1 MIKIALIGQV
11 NVGKSTFF
19 NRLIS
24 EPKAIISKIPGTTRD
39 RNYGLCQWQGQNLTF
54 IDTGG
59 IDLEKKSS
67 DEIEKQT
74 RKQIIK
80 AIKETDLVFF
90 LIEIRP
96 APPSSEPPSGGPPS
110 DLTELS
116 GPPISNFEREVS
128 RIIKKSKKPC
138 FLILNKADNPKKR
151 DWAKSQTWL
160 KLGFGQPFA
169 ISAANGSG
177 IGDLLD
183 EVIDWVIRQSGKR
196 VIGDEKKSDQAPE
209 YPSTQLTRVAIIGKP
224 NVGKSTLLNTLLGE
238 EKVIVSSLPHTT
250 RGPQDT
256 LIYHQNQPL
265 LLIDTAGIRRKSKI
279 KLGIEQIGVKKSLRV
294 VQKSDIVLMVLDVTQ
309 KISHQDKALLS
320 LIIKNKKGLILV
332 VNKCDLSPS
341 VSLPIPFGNKRRKK
355 NTTESHPVVGTVAG
369 IAQWVPIIF
378 ISAKTGE
385 NVKKI
390 FNLIQEVEKNRCRWI
405 KDKELTD
412 FLGQIILEK
421 KFNQKIWTK
430 IKIKQI
436 DIRPPKFV
444 LKTSKSIIRKKVVP
458 QAQINI
464 IEKEIRKKWP
474 FKGTPLII
482 KLGT

>member
-59 IDLEKKSS
+59 LDLEKKSS
-67 DEIEKQT
+67 GEIEKQT

-80 AIKETDLVFF
+80 AIEETDLVFF

-96 APPSSEPPSGGPPS
+96 APPSSGPPSGGPPS
-110 DLTELS
+110 S

-183 EVIDWVIRQSGKR
+183 EVI
-196 VIGDEKKSDQAPE
+196 KKLAENRSPQIDKTGVQRAGVP
-209 YPSTQLTRVAIIGKP
+209 LKVAIVGKP

-294 VQKSDIVLMVLDVTQ
+294 IQKSDLVLMVLDVTQ
-309 KISHQDKALLS
+309 EISHQDKALLS

-332 VNKCDLSPS
+332 VNKCDLAPS
-341 VSLPIPFGNKRRKK
+341 VSLPVSFGNKGRKK
-355 NTTESHPVVGTVAG
+355 KTTGSHSVGGFVG
-369 IAQWVPIIF
+369 GMAQWAPIIF

-405 KDKELTD
+405 KNKELTD
-412 FLGQIILEK
+412 FLEQIILGK
-421 KFNQKIWTK
+421 KFNQKIWAK
-430 IKIKQI
+430 IKIEQI

-444 LKTSKSIIRKKVVP
+444 LKTSKSIIKKKVVP

-474 FKGTPLII
+474 FKGTPIII

>member
-59 IDLEKKSS
+59 LDLEKKSS
-67 DEIEKQT
+67 GEIEKQT

-80 AIKETDLVFF
+80 AIEETDLVFF

-96 APPSSEPPSGGPPS
+96 APPSSGPPS
-110 DLTELS
+110 DLTELG

-183 EVIDWVIRQSGKR
+183 EVI
-196 VIGDEKKSDQAPE
+196 KKLAENRSPQIDKTGVQRAGVP
-209 YPSTQLTRVAIIGKP
+209 LKVAIVGKP

-294 VQKSDIVLMVLDVTQ
+294 IQKSDLVLMVLDVTQ
-309 KISHQDKALLS
+309 EISHQDKALLS

-332 VNKCDLSPS
+332 VNKCDLAPS
-341 VSLPIPFGNKRRKK
+341 VSLPVSFGNKGRKK
-355 NTTESHPVVGTVAG
+355 KTTGSHSVGGFVG
-369 IAQWVPIIF
+369 GMAQWAPIIF

-405 KDKELTD
+405 KNKELTD
-412 FLGQIILEK
+412 FLEQIILGK
-421 KFNQKIWTK
+421 KFNQKIWAK
-430 IKIKQI
+430 IKIEQI

-444 LKTSKSIIRKKVVP
+444 LKTSKSIIKKKVVP

-474 FKGTPLII
+474 FKGTPIII